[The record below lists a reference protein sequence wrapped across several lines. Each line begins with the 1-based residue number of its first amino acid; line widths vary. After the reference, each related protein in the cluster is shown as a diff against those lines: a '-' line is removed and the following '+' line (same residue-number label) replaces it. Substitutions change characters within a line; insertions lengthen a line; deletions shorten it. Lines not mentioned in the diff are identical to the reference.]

1 MPCQQAD
8 GNLPII
14 IIYLPIPM
22 LEFRTFILSAYI
34 GLFFFFKFPLQIIEL
49 HMGYFD
55 VIKSFI
61 PLMRIECYR
70 IKRIISFL
78 VEEMPKAL
86 YLESRLQCFPYSMV
100 W

>member
-1 MPCQQAD
+1 MPA
-8 GNLPII
+8 GRWELTYHYNLSPHSCARIQD
-14 IIYLPIPM
+14 IY
-22 LEFRTFILSAYI
+22 FISLYWLI
-34 GLFFFFKFPLQIIEL
+34 FFFKFPLQNIEL
-49 HMGYFD
+49 HMGYYG
-55 VIKSFI
+55 VIKSFV

-100 W
+100 C